1 MIILTNVP
9 LFHIML
15 LRRSVVLYEKEVLA
29 MLDNMFRSDVLSSFI
44 PISRFNKGEAGKI
57 FDEVNKSGARIV
69 VKNNKPTCV
78 LISPEKYEEMMEK
91 IEDYYL
97 LEEAG
102 KRMQYAQK
110 ADFTDHEDLL
120 KEFNIEKDELKD
132 IEVEIE

>member
-1 MIILTNVP
+1 MP

-15 LRRSVVLYEKEVLA
+15 LRRSIVLYEKEVLT
-29 MLDNMFRSDVLSSFI
+29 MLDNMFRSDVLNSFI

-110 ADFTDHEDLL
+110 TDFTDHEDLL

>member
-1 MIILTNVP
+1 
-9 LFHIML
+9 ML
-15 LRRSVVLYEKEVLA
+15 LRRAVVLYEKEVLV
-29 MLDNMFRSDVLSSFI
+29 MLDNMFRSDVLNSFI

-91 IEDYYL
+91 MEDYYL
-97 LEEAG
+97 LQEAE
-102 KRMQYAQK
+102 KRMQYVQK
-110 ADFTDHEDLL
+110 ADFTDHNDLL